1 MNPIELKSFTQ
12 GMNVA
17 VIGAN
22 GALGGAIVSTLSA
35 LAGVDKVYAFSRQR
49 ENSFDTEYP
58 EKVISRVLDP
68 LNEQALADAVADID
82 TPLDM
87 VLVTTGL
94 LHHGQLQPEK
104 RLEEIS
110 GNNFLQL
117 MQVNALVPM
126 LVARYFLPL
135 FHPRRRSVFAA
146 LSARVGSISDN
157 RLGGWYSYRA
167 SKAALNMLLKNM
179 AIEVRRTRSEMIV
192 CGLHPGT
199 VDSHLSQPFQR
210 NVPSDKLF
218 TAEYSAA
225 CLLQVIDQLSPED
238 SGQVFAWD
246 GQPVGA

>member
-1 MNPIELKSFTQ
+1 MDLIQLKSFTP
-12 GMNVA
+12 GMSVA
-17 VIGAN
+17 VIGAS
-22 GALGGAIVSTLSA
+22 GALGKAMVCTLSA
-35 LAGVDKVYAFSRQR
+35 LTEVERVYAFSRQGGGHY
-49 ENSFDTEYP
+49 ETEYS
-58 EKVISRVLDP
+58 EKIICRPLDP
-68 LNEQALADAVADID
+68 LNEQALANVVANID
-82 TPLDM
+82 VPLDL

-94 LHHGQLQPEK
+94 LHDGQLQPEK
-104 RLEEIS
+104 RLEEIT
-110 GNNFLQL
+110 GDNFLQL

-146 LSARVGSISDN
+146 LSARVGSITDN

-179 AIEVRRTRSEMIV
+179 AIEVRRSRSEMIV

-210 NVPSDKLF
+210 NVPPEKLF

-225 CLLQVIDQLSPED
+225 CLLQVIDQLSTED

-246 GQPVGA
+246 GRPVGA